1 MGGLHIDL
9 SAHDARL
16 ILIAVALSVA
26 ACLLVYVLGHRHE
39 LRRLRDALDAMPD
52 GLALFDAKDR
62 LIAWN
67 TRYEALRQGLPL
79 YHGQPYDEIV
89 RQGLAADL
97 FVDPDTDKQAWLAE
111 RLRVRRSGGFI
122 DVATFERRWLRCSEN
137 HTAKGGVV
145 TVYTDISDLKQAEAA
160 MARAH
165 DLAREA
171 NRIKS
176 EFLANMNH
184 EIRTPMNGIIGMNSL
199 MLMTG
204 LTSAQQRYAEVIQSS
219 AENLLTIFND
229 ILDVARLEAGV
240 VEMAQV
246 GFDLGEVL
254 RAIEAKTRADAEA
267 KGLAFGSG
275 GIDQPWPLLV
285 GDPARLRQ
293 VLAHLA
299 GNAVKFTD
307 QGEVAIAVRRRPVEG
322 ERTWIRIEVIDTGP
336 GIAPA
341 LRTALFEPFR
351 QADGGTTRRH
361 GGAGLGLAICRHAV
375 RLMGGAIGV
384 ADHPEGGSIFWVEL
398 ALPNAQA
405 AVVEAA

>member
-1 MGGLHIDL
+1 MPPEPKARPLA
-9 SAHDARL
+9 SASARVL
-16 ILIAVALSVA
+16 ASIARSTSPRSKPTCAISTTPASSRATSRMSLK
-26 ACLLVYVLGHRHE
+26 
-39 LRRLRDALDAMPD
+39 M
-52 GLALFDAKDR
+52 
-62 LIAWN
+62 
-67 TRYEALRQGLPL
+67 
-79 YHGQPYDEIV
+79 
-89 RQGLAADL
+89 
-97 FVDPDTDKQAWLAE
+97 
-111 RLRVRRSGGFI
+111 VRRFS
-122 DVATFERRWLRCSEN
+122 
-137 HTAKGGVV
+137 
-145 TVYTDISDLKQAEAA
+145 AE
-160 MARAH
+160 
-165 DLAREA
+165 DW
-171 NRIKS
+171 I
-176 EFLANMNH
+176 
-184 EIRTPMNGIIGMNSL
+184 
-199 MLMTG
+199 
-204 LTSAQQRYAEVIQSS
+204 TSAQQRYAEVIQSS